1 MLFEGA
7 EGWKPFGYM
16 HAHHLYNVVTH
27 RMNDQNYVTNTVN
40 DVLFIICHSSL
51 SQALQLP
58 SFIQGQGKGEE
69 MIQFHNDLL
78 ETIVDLMSRYTYAS
92 CAPLP
97 KR

>member
-1 MLFEGA
+1 
-7 EGWKPFGYM
+7 M
-16 HAHHLYNVVTH
+16 HAHHLFDVVTH
-27 RMNDQNYVTNTVN
+27 GMNDQNYITNSVN
-40 DVLFIICHSSL
+40 DVLFIIWHPSP
-51 SQALQLP
+51 SQALQPP
-58 SFIQGQGKGEE
+58 SFTQGQGKGEE